1 MKRKL
6 SKQRAYQLRQR
17 AKGLCALCPTPV
29 WRAGSDRCREHLDR
43 HLAYKKLRREN
54 RAVEIDRPGEGA

>member
-1 MKRKL
+1 MRNKL

-43 HLAYKKLRREN
+43 HLEAKRERHAKERGIDAMHG
-54 RAVEIDRPGEGA
+54 RA